1 MSLAYLVL
9 IFVCSLAILVKGADF
24 FIESAKKIGIKMGA
38 SPFVVGVL
46 IVGLGTSLPELAS
59 SIVAVIKDETTI
71 VVANVVGSNITNI
84 LLVVG
89 ILALLS
95 KKITIRRDLLK
106 SELPLFVIA
115 TTHFLFII
123 HDGVVTRLESLL
135 LLGTFS
141 AYLWYIIKEPPSDL
155 EVIEEKPK
163 EIKNQNLKL
172 AAFLVL
178 GLIGLIVGAHFTV
191 FSAIEMASLIGIP
204 ISIIAILGIALGTS
218 LPELTVS
225 LKAIKT
231 GEADLAIGNI
241 FGSNAINMLL
251 VAGIPAFIT
260 NLYVDDVIMTIGLPI
275 LVAASVIFFAHG
287 LSRRLMRWE
296 GVMLLLFFAFFV
308 VQLLTYIA

>member
-1 MSLAYLVL
+1 MSLAYLGL
-9 IFVCSLAILVKGADF
+9 IFICSLAILVKGADF
-24 FIESAKKIGIKMGA
+24 FIESAKKFGIKMGV

-59 SIVAVIKDETTI
+59 SIVAVIKNETTI

-89 ILALLS
+89 TLALLS
-95 KKITIRRDLLK
+95 RKITIRRDLLK

-163 EIKNQNLKL
+163 EIKNQNFKL